1 MARDC
6 LPPPCLPMIMSA
18 LIQDAMRLGLQAA
31 AAYLGAVYRF
41 SRPHTIIGTFISVC
55 SVSAL
60 ALVHPP
66 PLLPNL
72 CIWVCGS
79 GL

>member
-1 MARDC
+1 MTVRPSHGHASTDTGC
-6 LPPPCLPMIMSA
+6 DVP
-18 LIQDAMRLGLQAA
+18 GLQAA

-60 ALVHPP
+60 ALVHLS
-66 PLLPNL
+66 PLLPDL
-72 CIWVCGS
+72 CMWVCGS